1 MNVAEE
7 TLRKIGVVFEFLEET
22 RLDNGIALLKHSIKQ
37 LNGLINSKP
46 RLGLMNLR
54 YSKSSHTTIII

>member
-37 LNGLINSKP
+37 LNGLI
-46 RLGLMNLR
+46 
-54 YSKSSHTTIII
+54 